1 MLLTQILM
9 HKMNIGK
16 IVLSAA
22 LLSAT
27 FGFSQSFNQDAAAV
41 LSDVVLLSKGF
52 VRPAAEA
59 SVYQSSS
66 AWYSSAKSV
75 GKFKVDFSIHANVL
89 PIPNKQKSF
98 KVANTDFQKMEIRGG
113 AQSTFIPTSLGGE
126 TTTFFDFKIGGQD
139 YEMQAFEGVD
149 ESFLAH
155 PYIQGSVGLWKE
167 TDVSFRYSPKVK
179 IDVSDYQIIGGAIKH
194 NLTQYTRKEGSDKN
208 LEIAVLLSYSKFDLD
223 LFFDEFK
230 LEATNPLPGSTPLAV
245 INSIIVDADSWLFQF
260 IASKEYK
267 KFEFSGSLGVTTSN
281 FEYKLGGNEGV
292 FLDSFNQALIA
303 LDEENKIG
311 FKGDVGVNY
320 HFKKFYISSMVTL
333 GKFANC
339 NIALHYKI

>member
-1 MLLTQILM
+1 
-9 HKMNIGK
+9 MNLNKIGLG
-16 IVLSAA
+16 VA
-22 LLSAT
+22 LLSASL
-27 FGFSQSFNQDAAAV
+27 GFSQSFNQDAVAV

-52 VRPAAEA
+52 VSPAADA

-98 KVANTDFQKMEIRGG
+98 KVANTDFQKLEIRGG
-113 AQSTFIPTSLGGE
+113 AQSASIPTALGGD
-126 TTTFFDFKIGGQD
+126 TKTFFDFQIGGQD
-139 YEMQAFEGVD
+139 FEMQAFEGVN

-155 PYIQGSVGLWKE
+155 PFMQGSVGLWKE

-194 NLTQYTRKEGSDKN
+194 NLTQYVRKEGNDKGV
-208 LEIAVLLSYSKFDLD
+208 EVAVLLSYSKFDLD

-230 LEATNPLPGSTPLAV
+230 LEATNPQPGSTPLAV
-245 INSIIVDADSWLFQF
+245 INSIIVDADSWLLQF
-260 IASKEYK
+260 IASKECK
-267 KFEFSGSLGVTTSN
+267 KFEFSGSLGLTRNN
-281 FEYKLGGNEGV
+281 FQYELGGNDGA
-292 FLDSFNQALIA
+292 FLNSFNRALVA
-303 LDEENKIG
+303 LDEENEME
-311 FKGDVGVNY
+311 FKGDVGINY
-320 HFKKFYISSMVTL
+320 HFKKFYISSMVSI

>member
-1 MLLTQILM
+1 MQTLMLKNRFKKVGFGFAFLC
-9 HKMNIGK
+9 G
-16 IVLSAA
+16 S
-22 LLSAT
+22 
-27 FGFSQSFNQDAAAV
+27 FGFSQSFNQDASAV

-52 VRPAAEA
+52 VSSAADA

-89 PIPNKQKSF
+89 PIPKSQKNFEVS
-98 KVANTDFQKMEIRGG
+98 NTDFQSMEIRGG
-113 AQSTFIPTSLGGE
+113 AQSVSVPTALGGD
-126 TTTFFDFKIGGQD
+126 TNAFFDFKIVGQD

-155 PYIQGSVGLWKE
+155 PYVQASVGLWAA
-167 TDVSFRYSPKVK
+167 TDISFRYSPKVK
-179 IDVSDYQIIGGAIKH
+179 IDVSDYQILGGAIKH
-194 NLTQYTRKEGSDKN
+194 NLTQYTRKEGSEKS

-223 LFFDEFK
+223 LYFDEFK
-230 LEATNPLPGSTPLAV
+230 LEATNPQPGSTPLAV
-245 INSIIVDADSWLFQF
+245 VNSIIVDANSWLFQF

-267 KFEFSGSLGVTTSN
+267 KFEFSGSLGVTRN
-281 FEYKLGGNEGV
+281 DFKYELGGDEGL
-292 FLDSFNQALIA
+292 FLDLFNQALTT

-320 HFKKFYISSMVTL
+320 HFKKFYLSSMVSL

-339 NIALHYKI
+339 NLALHYKI

>member
-1 MLLTQILM
+1 MKLDKVILS
-9 HKMNIGK
+9 I
-16 IVLSAA
+16 A
-22 LLSAT
+22 LLSAS
-27 FGFSQSFNQDAAAV
+27 FGFSQSFNQDASEV

-52 VRPAAEA
+52 VTPAADA

-89 PIPNKQKSF
+89 PIPNKQKKF
-98 KVANTDFQKMEIRGG
+98 TVANTDFQKLEIRGG
-113 AQSTFIPTSLGGE
+113 AQSASIPSALGGD
-126 TTTFFDFKIGGQD
+126 TKTFFDFKIGGED
-139 YEMQAFEGVD
+139 YEMQAFEGVN

-155 PYIQGSVGLWKE
+155 PYLQASVGLWKE

-194 NLTQYTRKEGSDKN
+194 NLTQYTRKEGSDKS
-208 LEIAVLLSYSKFDLD
+208 LEVAVLLSYSKFDLD

-260 IASKEYK
+260 IASKEYR
-267 KFEFSGSLGVTTSN
+267 KFEFSGSLGLTRNN
-281 FEYKLGGNEGV
+281 FKYELGGNQGI
-292 FLDSFNQALIA
+292 FLDAFNDALVA
-303 LDEENKIG
+303 LDEDNKMG

-320 HFKKFYISSMVTL
+320 HFKRFYISSMVSI

-339 NIALHYKI
+339 NLALHYKI

>member
-1 MLLTQILM
+1 M
-9 HKMNIGK
+9 HKMNLGK
-16 IVLSAA
+16 IVLSVT
-22 LLSAT
+22 LLSASL
-27 FGFSQSFNQDAAAV
+27 GFSQSFNQDAAGV

-52 VRPAAEA
+52 VGPAADA

-89 PIPNKQKSF
+89 PIPKKQKNST
-98 KVANTDFQKMEIRGG
+98 VNNADFQKLEIRGG
-113 AQSTFIPTSLGGE
+113 AQSASIPTALGGD
-126 TTTFFDFKIGGQD
+126 TKTFFDFNIGGQD

-155 PYIQGSVGLWKE
+155 PYVQASVGLWKE
-167 TDVSFRYSPKVK
+167 TDISFRYSPKVK

-194 NLTQYTRKEGSDKN
+194 NLTQYMRKEGDDKS
-208 LEIAVLLSYSKFDLD
+208 LEVAVLLSYSKFDLD

-230 LEATNPLPGSTPLAV
+230 LEATNPLPGSIPLAV
-245 INSIIVDADSWLFQF
+245 INSIIIDADSWLFQF
-260 IASKEYK
+260 IVSKEYK
-267 KFEFSGSLGVTTSN
+267 KLEFSGSLGLTRSN
-281 FEYKLGGNEGV
+281 FKYELGGNEGL
-292 FLDSFNQALIA
+292 FLNLFNNALTT
-303 LDEENKIG
+303 LDEENKMG

-320 HFKKFYISSMVTL
+320 HFKKFYISSMVSV